1 MNHPAANNG
10 APKRLHEYLLMII
23 EEELPGTY
31 KALFPIL
38 QDCTYLDTGTVGI
51 SAPQHAAAAAAFFN
65 EGKCQ
70 GALGR
75 EKWQNKA
82 AEVKGKLAKWLNVE
96 ASEIEFFSGTTDALN
111 IISHSMEWKT
121 GDEIVVADD
130 DFPSTRGAWQVAE
143 KSGAKIRKISIDSE
157 SERED
162 QIAEALTPGTRLL
175 AVSQVHS
182 TAGTRLDLEQLGA
195 RCRENNTLF
204 VVDGIHGF
212 GAVKPT
218 LDKVDAYMSGTFKW
232 MLAGFGI
239 SVCVIKHRLREH
251 LLPSFRGY
259 LNEPPSSELQFAH
272 INYPGIYTLDASLV
286 LLGET
291 IGWETIYQRTAALA
305 SWLTEDLSAGDIQV
319 VTPAEAQAGIVSFR
333 VPNPEASR
341 LQLLARGVH
350 VAARGPYLRASPFFY
365 NSRQDVKRLADLI
378 IGDSKNFEPDL

>member
-1 MNHPAANNG
+1 
-10 APKRLHEYLLMII
+10 MII
-23 EEELPGTY
+23 EEESPSTY

-38 QDCTYLDTGTVGI
+38 QDCAYLDTGTVGI

-96 ASEIEFFSGTTDALN
+96 TSEIEFFSGTTDALN
-111 IISHSMEWKT
+111 IISHSIEWKT

-143 KSGAKIRKISIDSE
+143 KSGTKIRKISIDNE
-157 SERED
+157 SERGI
-162 QIAEALTPGTRLL
+162 QIADALTPKTRLL
-175 AVSQVHS
+175 AVSHVHS
-182 TAGTRLDLEQLGA
+182 IAGTRLDLEQLGA
-195 RCRENNTLF
+195 HCRENDTLF
-204 VVDGIHGF
+204 VVDGIHGL
-212 GAVKPT
+212 GPVTPT

-239 SVCVIKHRLREH
+239 SVCVVKNRLREH
-251 LLPSFRGY
+251 LVPSFRGY

-272 INYPGIYTLDASLV
+272 VNYPGVYTLDASLV
-286 LLGET
+286 LMGET
-291 IGWETIYQRTAALA
+291 IGWQTIYERTAALVG
-305 SWLTEDLSAGDIQV
+305 WLTEDLIAGNIQV
-319 VTPAEAQAGIVSFR
+319 VTPPDAQAGIVSFC
-333 VPNPEASR
+333 VPDPEASR
-341 LQLLARGVH
+341 LQLLAQGVH

-365 NSRQDVKRLADLI
+365 NSRRDVKRLADLI
-378 IGDSKNFEPDL
+378 IADSRGQTLT

>member
-1 MNHPAANNG
+1 MS
-10 APKRLHEYLLMII
+10 I
-23 EEELPGTY
+23 EEELPSAH

-75 EKWQNKA
+75 EKWQDKA
-82 AEVKGKLAKWLNVE
+82 AEVKGKLAAWLDVE
-96 ASEIEFFSGTTDALN
+96 TSEIEFFSGTTDALN

-121 GDEIVVADD
+121 GDEIVVVDD

-157 SERED
+157 PERGA
-162 QIAEALTPGTRLL
+162 QIAEALTPKTRLL
-175 AVSQVHS
+175 AVSHVHS
-182 TAGTRLDLEQLGA
+182 IAGTRLDLEQLGA
-195 RCRENNTLF
+195 RCRESNTLF

-212 GAVKPT
+212 GALRPT
-218 LDKVDAYMSGTFKW
+218 LGKVDAYMSGAFKW

-239 SVCVIKHRLREH
+239 AVCVIKHRLREH

-272 INYPGIYTLDASLV
+272 VNYPGIYTLDASLV
-286 LLGET
+286 LMGET
-291 IGWETIYQRTAALA
+291 IGWETIYKRTAALA
-305 SWLTEDLSAGDIQV
+305 GWLTEDLNAGNIQV
-319 VTPAEAQAGIVSFR
+319 VTPADAQAGIVSFR
-333 VPNPEASR
+333 VSDPEASR
-341 LQLLARGVH
+341 LKLLARGVH

-365 NSRQDVKRLADLI
+365 NSRQDVKRLAELI
-378 IGDSKNFEPDL
+378 IADSTG